1 MGAAVAAGAR
11 PTDLSRALAYAAAVR
26 VARFG
31 TSNEF
36 SDWNAALH
44 AFTYANGLHQVLKRI
59 TAAGEAPPEVHGDV
73 VRGVYHGAMAV
84 YTNRFLNVPPA
95 RLPEEEPAAL
105 ARLPG
110 DAAAL
115 RQGLLDTMDRQQ
127 QVQPAA
133 RLVARYLD
141 QGHDPAGIIAT
152 LGHALLREDASF
164 HMFQMYEA
172 GVQQYREWAG
182 EPEGGHILIAVAR
195 FLAAHSP
202 TQRARHQTATIAR
215 RLHRGE
221 SVHESEGGD
230 AADPDAL
237 SDTGAK

>member
-1 MGAAVAAGAR
+1 
-11 PTDLSRALAYAAAVR
+11 
-26 VARFG
+26 
-31 TSNEF
+31 
-36 SDWNAALH
+36 
-44 AFTYANGLHQVLKRI
+44 
-59 TAAGEAPPEVHGDV
+59 
-73 VRGVYHGAMAV
+73 MAV

-95 RLPEEEPAAL
+95 PAAGGGACGVGPNSPKTRRRS
-105 ARLPG
+105 AR
-110 DAAAL
+110 
-115 RQGLLDTMDRQQ
+115 GLLDTMDRQQ

-172 GVQQYREWAG
+172 GVRQYREWAG

-221 SVHESEGGD
+221 SV
-230 AADPDAL
+230 A
-237 SDTGAK
+237 